1 MQELPEGIQKQE
13 LNPKL
18 AIFVAAIFI
27 MVNAIDK
34 LSSRGTE

>member
-18 AIFVAAIFI
+18 AIFVAAIFR
-27 MVNAIDK
+27 
-34 LSSRGTE
+34 LRCF

>member
-18 AIFVAAIFI
+18 AIFVAAIFNCAVSKGFNI
-27 MVNAIDK
+27 
-34 LSSRGTE
+34 TQ

>member
-27 MVNAIDK
+27 VNAIDK
-34 LSSRGTE
+34 LSLRGPRT